1 MIEMLIVLSI
11 LSAFSFSG
19 IIVYRNYIVEMTQ
32 TQLVHDQQLALSLRK
47 HQDVDLEPTIE
58 RFSEVWFNA
67 KGNVNTAQTL
77 RFGAT
82 SKLIIQ
88 LGPGRMHE

>member
-1 MIEMLIVLSI
+1 MLIVLSI

-19 IIVYRNYIVEMTQ
+19 ILVYRNYIVEMTQ
-32 TQLVHDQQLALSLRK
+32 SQLIHEQQIALSLRQRK
-47 HQDVDLEPTIE
+47 NVDLDPMIE
-58 RFSEVWFNA
+58 RFAEVWFNA

-82 SKLIIQ
+82 SKLVIQ